1 MAFVRTIMNFVVA
14 GALLGVLLATLAYPR
29 FSVWYN
35 TPVTKALC
43 DCAETTRQTADALIN
58 AQMTSCVAGAVV
70 GAVAGIAFVAM
81 RRKKA
86 LAAASVSAAPTS
98 AK

>member
-1 MAFVRTIMNFVVA
+1 MAHVRTILNFVVA
-14 GALLGVLLATLAYPR
+14 GALLGVLLATVGYPR
-29 FSVWYN
+29 LSGRYN
-35 TPVTKALC
+35 IPANNMCFCVEEARQS
-43 DCAETTRQTADALIN
+43 AEALIN
-58 AQMTSCVAGAVV
+58 AQMKSCLAGAVV